1 MKHYKAI
8 LNQSGQNAPVAT
20 ILNNSL
26 GPIVWTRGA
35 PGLYVG
41 TLSGAFP
48 AASTTA
54 LCGDGQGGEL
64 ATLTAIELAVNS
76 DDYVSVTTK
85 DVRAEGPPVDSD
97 NLLVRTTVDIRVY
110 E

>member
-8 LNQSGQNAPVAT
+8 LNQTGTNAPVVT
-20 ILNNSL
+20 ILENSL
-26 GPIVWTRGA
+26 GPVVWTRGA

-41 TLSGAFP
+41 TLAGKLP

-54 LCGDGQGGEL
+54 LIGDGQGGEL
-64 ATLTAIELAVNS
+64 ATLTAIELAQNS

-85 DVRAEGPPVDSD
+85 DFTAEYGLKDAD
-97 NLLVRTTVDIRVY
+97 NLLVRTTLEISVY